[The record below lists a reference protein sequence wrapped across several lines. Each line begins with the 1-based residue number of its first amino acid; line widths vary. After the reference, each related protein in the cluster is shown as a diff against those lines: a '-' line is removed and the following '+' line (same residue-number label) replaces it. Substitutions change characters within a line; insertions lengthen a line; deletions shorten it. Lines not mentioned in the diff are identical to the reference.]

1 MHTSGASH
9 GGGHQQNKKQGGIDI
24 WEVREIFCM
33 HVFLKFGQKVSM
45 ALDKGQVISKCIL
58 GVFNFFHKNTS
69 HSSKN
74 EFVCLFFGRIHG
86 LTIYF

>member
-33 HVFLKFGQKVSM
+33 HVFLKFGQKVFM
-45 ALDKGQVISKCIL
+45 ALDRKTSKKAIK
-58 GVFNFFHKNTS
+58 FH
-69 HSSKN
+69 HQ
-74 EFVCLFFGRIHG
+74 I
-86 LTIYF
+86 